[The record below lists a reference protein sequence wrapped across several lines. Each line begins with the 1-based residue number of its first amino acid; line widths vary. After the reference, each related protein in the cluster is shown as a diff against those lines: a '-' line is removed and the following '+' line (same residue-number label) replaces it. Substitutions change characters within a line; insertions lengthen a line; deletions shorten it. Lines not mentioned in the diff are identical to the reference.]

1 VLPGG
6 AACTLTRVN
15 SGSMPRALKAEVTR
29 CSISALGRLSV
40 ITTTGD
46 TAMGVDGV
54 DRSQGKSRFSR
65 LVF

>member
-1 VLPGG
+1 
-6 AACTLTRVN
+6 
-15 SGSMPRALKAEVTR
+15 MPRALKAEVTR
-29 CSISALGRLSV
+29 CSISAFGRLSV